1 MNTKLIQKLNKIE
14 VEIDSIMD
22 AMDTTFSAAEENK
35 LSKLLDKLNREKRKV
50 LKKIERHEEAS

>member
-22 AMDTTFSAAEENK
+22 AMDTTFSVAEENK
-35 LSKLLDKLNREKRKV
+35 LSKVLDKLNREKRKV

>member
-35 LSKLLDKLNREKRKV
+35 LSKVLDKLNREKRKV